1 MKLWLALT
9 LSAGFFL
16 GSYPARAHHSFAAE
30 YDASKTIVITGK
42 VTKVEFINP
51 HAWIYVQAAG
61 ADGKIEEWA
70 CEFGPPNDLYRN
82 GWNKNSVKA
91 GDTVTI
97 GGALA
102 KNGSPTI
109 NASNITTAEGRRLFA
124 GSSQGN
130 NPSQG
135 NNQDK

>member
-1 MKLWLALT
+1 MKLGIVLAIV
-9 LSAGFFL
+9 AGIPL

-30 YDASKTIVITGK
+30 YDAARTIVITGK

-61 ADGKIEEWA
+61 PDGKLQEWA

-97 GGALA
+97 GGSLA
-102 KNGSPTI
+102 KNGSPTV
-109 NASNITTAEGRRLFA
+109 NASNITTAEGLRLFA

-130 NPSQG
+130 NT
-135 NNQDK
+135 DK